1 MYLSI
6 KKDMIFYNHN
16 NSLNIHIYYS
26 LPCVLMLQVT
36 IKIERFIITNLVKIK
51 TTGIIRN
58 IYGFMLLNQ
67 IKFTYKNNK

>member
-1 MYLSI
+1 
-6 KKDMIFYNHN
+6 MIFYNHN
-16 NSLNIHIYYS
+16 NSLNTHIYYS

-36 IKIERFIITNLVKIK
+36 IKIEKFIITNLVKFK

-58 IYGFMLLNQ
+58 IYGFVILNQ

>member
-1 MYLSI
+1 M
-6 KKDMIFYNHN
+6 MFYNHN

-26 LPCVLMLQVT
+26 FPCVLILQVT
-36 IKIERFIITNLVKIK
+36 IKIEKFIITNLVKFK

-58 IYGFMLLNQ
+58 IYGFVILNQ